1 MQTLAIDIETFSDV
15 DLIKSGVY
23 AYTASPHFEILLF
36 AYAFDD
42 ADIQIV
48 TIAMVEQKDITKLEA
63 EHYNKADFILVID
76 EDVTK
81 TY

>member
-1 MQTLAIDIETFSDV
+1 M

-42 ADIQIV
+42 AEVQIIDIASGEKLPNEI
-48 TIAMVEQKDITKLEA
+48 ITALT
-63 EHYNKADFILVID
+63 DDRII
-76 EDVTK
+76 K
-81 TY
+81 TAFNVNFERTCLSKYLK